1 MFQDIGD
8 QYLVSDEH
16 VTRGT
21 FLGKGAF
28 GAVYAGSMIEKVTQD
43 LSEYLLFSQ
52 SSDIQNENMKH

>member
-16 VTRGT
+16 VTRGK

-28 GAVYAGSMIEKVTQD
+28 GAVYAGTMTEKVTQ
-43 LSEYLLFSQ
+43 LL
-52 SSDIQNENMKH
+52 

>member
-16 VTRGT
+16 VTRGK

-28 GAVYAGSMIEKVTQD
+28 GAVYAGSMTEKVTQ
-43 LSEYLLFSQ
+43 LL
-52 SSDIQNENMKH
+52 